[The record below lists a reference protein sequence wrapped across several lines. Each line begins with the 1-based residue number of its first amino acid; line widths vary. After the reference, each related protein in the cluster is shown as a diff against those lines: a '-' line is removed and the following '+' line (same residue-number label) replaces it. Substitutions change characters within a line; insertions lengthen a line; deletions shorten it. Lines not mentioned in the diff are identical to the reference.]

1 MQNLK
6 WINEGNRYILKNG
19 EEVMVDLLHSLSG
32 NDTFFINA
40 KKYNI
45 VCKGFW
51 NPGYEIKLEEK
62 TILRFSY
69 GIWKNAG
76 TIIFSDGSQY
86 QSDYRSKNGLK
97 MRFLDK
103 ENEIMVYGMEY
114 NNRQNI
120 SMSFYVGI
128 VMEDAEKLLILAALG
143 MSIFSSQLRE
153 MISGEDLLLLIA

>member
-32 NDTFFINA
+32 NDTFFINK
-40 KKYNI
+40 KKYSI

-51 NPGYEIKLEEK
+51 NPRYEIKLEEK

-69 GIWKNAG
+69 GIWKNSG
-76 TIIFSDGSQY
+76 TIVFADGSQY

-97 MRFLDK
+97 MRFLD
-103 ENEIMVYGMEY
+103 NDSEIMVYSIEH
-114 NNRQNI
+114 NHPKNV
-120 SMSFYVGI
+120 SMGFYVGI

-143 MSIFSSQLRE
+143 MSVFSSQLRE
-153 MISGEDLLLLIA
+153 MISGEDLLLLIS